1 MQNNT
6 RSKQLERA
14 VSIKKAILENNGFV
28 EYEIGGPSEKL
39 EYFAVVSTGSQRH
52 VVTLP
57 KQSNTPNTISK
68 KKRFFG
74 DMWII
79 KMINNKPTVTSKSL
93 HTMSRHSANIRGAIL
108 GFNNHH
114 KNATYDRMEI
124 VEFVKL

>member
-1 MQNNT
+1 M
-6 RSKQLERA
+6 ERA
-14 VSIKKAILENNGFV
+14 TSIKKAILENDGFV

-39 EYFAVVSTGSQRH
+39 DYFGVVSTGSQRY

-57 KQSNTPNTISK
+57 KEKNTINTISK
-68 KKRFFG
+68 KKHFFG

-93 HTMSRHSANIRGAIL
+93 YTMSRHSANIRGAIL

-114 KNATYDRMEI
+114 RNADYDRMEI

>member
-1 MQNNT
+1 M
-6 RSKQLERA
+6 ER
-14 VSIKKAILENNGFV
+14 VTSIKKAILENSGFV

-57 KQSNTPNTISK
+57 KQSNAPNTISK
-68 KKRFFG
+68 KKHFFG

-79 KMINNKPTVTSKSL
+79 KMINNKPTITNKSL
-93 HTMSRHSANIRGAIL
+93 HTMSRFSTSIKGAIL

-114 KNATYDRMEI
+114 KNAAYDRMEI

>member
-1 MQNNT
+1 M
-6 RSKQLERA
+6 ER
-14 VSIKKAILENNGFV
+14 VTSIKKAILENNGFV
-28 EYEIGGPSEKL
+28 EFDIGCPGEKL
-39 EYFAVVSTGSQRH
+39 DYFGIVAMGVNKY

-57 KQSNTPNTISK
+57 KEKSTNSNK
-68 KKRFFG
+68 KHFFG
-74 DMWII
+74 DMWVI

-114 KNATYDRMEI
+114 RNADYDRMEI

>member
-1 MQNNT
+1 M
-6 RSKQLERA
+6 ERA
-14 VSIKKAILENNGFV
+14 TSIKKAILENDGFV

-39 EYFAVVSTGSQRH
+39 EYFGVVSTGSQRY

-57 KQSNTPNTISK
+57 KEKTTANTISK
-68 KKRFFG
+68 KKHFFG

-79 KMINNKPTVTSKSL
+79 KMINDKPTVTSKSL
-93 HTMSRHSANIRGAIL
+93 HTMSRFSTSIKGAIL

-114 KNATYDRMEI
+114 RNAAYDRMEI